1 MKRRDFIQKLAFGLI
16 GVAGLPYLW
25 PELNLQAQQKEIPK
39 RPYGKTGI
47 KLSIVGLGGVVV
59 LKMSQQ
65 EANRI
70 VHEAIDRGV
79 NYFDVAPT
87 YGNAE
92 EILGPALKGYRDKI
106 FLACKT
112 LKRTRKEA
120 MAELYN
126 SLKRLGTD
134 HFDLYQFHALSK
146 MEDVEKI
153 FAPGGAMEAFLQARE
168 KGLIRYI
175 GFSAHSVKA
184 ALAALDRFN
193 FDSVLFPINFVLYF
207 RENFGPQV
215 VRKAKEKGT
224 AVLAIK
230 AMAKGRWPK
239 GADRSAFPK
248 CWYQPVSDPEE
259 ASMALRFA
267 LSQPITA
274 AIPPGDERLFKLAL
288 DIAANFTPITEEEI
302 ERLKE
307 IAQSAEPLFKLDI

>member
-1 MKRRDFIQKLAFGLI
+1 M
-16 GVAGLPYLW
+16 
-25 PELNLQAQQKEIPK
+25 
-39 RPYGKTGI
+39 
-47 KLSIVGLGGVVV
+47 V

-70 VHEAIDRGV
+70 VYEAIDRGV

-92 EILGPALKGYRDKI
+92 EILGPALKGYRDKV

-112 LKRTRKEA
+112 LKRTKKEA

-126 SLKRLGTD
+126 SLRRLGTD
-134 HFDLYQFHALSK
+134 YFDLYQFHALSK

-153 FAPGGAMEAFLQARE
+153 FAPGGAMEAFLEARE

-184 ALAALDRFN
+184 VLAALDQFN

-215 VRKAKEKGT
+215 VRKAKEKGA

-239 GADRSAFPK
+239 GADKSAFPK

-274 AIPPGDERLFKLAL
+274 AIPPGDERLFKMAL
-288 DIAANFTPITEEEI
+288 DIAAYFSSITPKEI
-302 ERLKE
+302 EILKNL
-307 IAQSAEPLFKLDI
+307 AQQAEPLFKLDL